1 MNIMDMPSD
10 HLQALRET
18 VAKAVHGG
26 LRLSSKETIAF
37 AAELNT
43 VAKMIRE
50 VEEENMVLNHALA
63 ARKDRLRD
71 RKLDPDVTE
80 CAAVVPIRA
89 PRALRVV
96 THDDGGNVA

>member
-10 HLQALRET
+10 HVKALRET

-37 AAELNT
+37 AAALNT
-43 VAKMIRE
+43 VAKMIKE

-63 ARKDRLRD
+63 ARSDRLRD
-71 RKLDPDVTE
+71 RRLDPDVTE
-80 CAAVVPIRA
+80 CATVVPIGIQRRLRA
-89 PRALRVV
+89 VS
-96 THDDGGNVA
+96 HDDGGGAA